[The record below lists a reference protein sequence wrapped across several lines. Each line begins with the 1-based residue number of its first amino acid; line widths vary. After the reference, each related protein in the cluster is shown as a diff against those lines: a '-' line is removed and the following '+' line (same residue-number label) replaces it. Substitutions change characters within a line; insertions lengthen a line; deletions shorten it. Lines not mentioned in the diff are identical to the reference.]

1 MKENSRMNH
10 MENNPEIL
18 RMQETNRKKL
28 SRKKQRHENPE
39 KLKEDQNKWQTKC
52 RLVVTEKG
60 RLHKFLK
67 RTMYN
72 AVFTCCCC
80 QRNLFECNVSKLTQ
94 HFISQIETKKPG
106 IYASAIELDAENNP
120 IMVQINGEESSYL
133 CHACKNH
140 LKKGKLPPMSAKNG
154 LKIPD
159 HDPELELT
167 ELEGNLIAKS
177 IVFMKIFQLPKSR
190 WTALKDKILPF
201 ARLLRLSFI
210 STLRNGMI

>member
-1 MKENSRMNH
+1 MKLREERGSQEVKDAQNKRKAESDRKLRVERGPLQIKRNQNERKEKSRMNH

-52 RLVVTEKG
+52 RLVETEKG

-120 IMVQINGEESSYL
+120 IMV
-133 CHACKNH
+133 
-140 LKKGKLPPMSAKNG
+140 
-154 LKIPD
+154 
-159 HDPELELT
+159 
-167 ELEGNLIAKS
+167 
-177 IVFMKIFQLPKSR
+177 
-190 WTALKDKILPF
+190 
-201 ARLLRLSFI
+201 
-210 STLRNGMI
+210 